1 MTEARFA
8 YSSTEVWETARDGQ
22 VPSLGAGSGRG
33 GGRCPCLRP
42 DGQWSG
48 EDRFWVPLGVSQTSG
63 LRSRGLWAP
72 VLEGEG
78 GQPSWTGTCEQ
89 SRERHAPA
97 LMRYGPPPAAVF

>member
-78 GQPSWTGTCEQ
+78 GATVLD
-89 SRERHAPA
+89 RD
-97 LMRYGPPPAAVF
+97 V